1 MNIKIHTFIGEATA
15 YDKKEKLE
23 RNKSKS
29 WLKSVSAF
37 ANGEGGVLIWG
48 ISDNDEVIG
57 LVDAKGDAEF
67 ISEVIKTKLDP
78 VPVISLEFKVVNEI
92 QLVVLHVNA
101 GQETPYYYIGDK
113 QRIAYVR
120 IGNESVVADR
130 IQLKGLVMKG
140 SGRTYDCLP
149 SSFRFEDMAFTK
161 LKSVHYKR
169 LQCSF
174 EDSEFTSWGIVDE
187 NGNLTNAGA
196 LLADESPMRQSR
208 IFCTRWNGLSM
219 TSGLGEAIDDVELE
233 GCVIGQLQDAVSF
246 VRNNS
251 HKKWWKE
258 NDHREELPDYP
269 DRAVTETIAN
279 AIIHRDY
286 MQMGSEVHI
295 DMYDDRLE
303 VYSPGGMMDGRLI
316 QQLNPMTVPSKRRN
330 PLLADF
336 FSRLGL
342 MERRGSGMKKIID
355 AYKQYEHLVDFHMP
369 EFSSNASEFHVT
381 LWNLNFDDKVIGEIT
396 SDGIPLIEEIR
407 KGNEVVFTKEFIKE
421 PAEFTKEFI
430 KASRQIYKL
439 ISMNPHI
446 STAKMAESM
455 GLSTRQVLKYIKR
468 LQELHKVARIGG
480 RKAGEWKI
488 VDEEYERFFD
498 SL

>member
-78 VPVISLEFKVVNEI
+78 VPVISLEFKVVNEK

-169 LQCSF
+169 LQRSF

-355 AYKQYEHLVDFHMP
+355 AYKQYEHLVDFHIP

-407 KGNEVVFTKEFIKE
+407 KGNEVV
-421 PAEFTKEFI
+421 FTKEFI

-480 RKAGEWKI
+480 RKTGEWKI
-488 VDEEYERFFD
+488 IDEEYEGFFN